1 MAFSCGRCGALFD
14 NRRSLGGHLSVPTCE
29 SVNSVAHVDAVAD
42 VNADDNADIH
52 ADDNAD
58 VHADDNADVHAGD
71 NADVWVAAGNH
82 VQQAPIMSTLQLL
95 QRPIYEY
102 QKHRVIPVSN
112 IRRQAPP
119 CDTSKTFK
127 LHQTQEAFAEYCNAI
142 RSEYSDEFWR
152 FFSAIYLEKH
162 VVIDKALRACR
173 STFVRGRKKKSMF
186 DTSVRAI
193 RERMLSKAGDFPSL
207 VTHTIKID
215 LREFELPGYTDVE
228 FRFINP
234 LWAWA
239 AAANDMLDA
248 GHTINFEPKIM
259 YHESTKQR
267 LYGAGVAFGDK
278 IQWAVSQTP
287 RGGKKPGFFGISF
300 DGADSGITSGR
311 TA

>member
-1 MAFSCGRCGALFD
+1 
-14 NRRSLGGHLSVPTCE
+14 
-29 SVNSVAHVDAVAD
+29 
-42 VNADDNADIH
+42 
-52 ADDNAD
+52 
-58 VHADDNADVHAGD
+58 
-71 NADVWVAAGNH
+71 
-82 VQQAPIMSTLQLL
+82 
-95 QRPIYEY
+95 
-102 QKHRVIPVSN
+102 
-112 IRRQAPP
+112 
-119 CDTSKTFK
+119 
-127 LHQTQEAFAEYCNAI
+127 
-142 RSEYSDEFWR
+142 
-152 FFSAIYLEKH
+152 
-162 VVIDKALRACR
+162 
-173 STFVRGRKKKSMF
+173 MF

-287 RGGKKPGFFGISF
+287 RGGKPGFFGISF
-300 DGADSGITSGR
+300 DGADSGISNRSMYPICVHVLNFDGADTLGCALLGYIPRLEVPQVFKKRKKKNYLSARAHVFQTCVGAILDLIENVFEHGFSVDLGGER
-311 TA
+311 MRVHPFLVSIQVDSKERKTYFGLKSDR